1 MAMLIEDQM
10 HNRLKEL
17 EEERCRKI
25 EQENLKDPK
34 KAGKKVKRKKRR

>member
-10 HNRLKEL
+10 HNRLIEL
-17 EEERCRKI
+17 EEERCKKL

-34 KAGKKVKRKKRR
+34 KRWKKN